1 VQICTDFTLP
11 QPTPKET
18 MVGMWIKNSSLKVA
32 VLFFE
37 NTTTHVM
44 HLEEG
49 DKTNSAKFEVS
60 QILEGQLKLRLPKV
74 ACVMGHQVDL
84 VVMAYTKDNEW
95 QFRSRAKILG
105 HEALDGTQEAEVL
118 LDLHNK
124 SDIDYTRFLELFK
137 GRQDEIS
144 ELFRAIKGK

>member
-1 VQICTDFTLP
+1 
-11 QPTPKET
+11 
-18 MVGMWIKNSSLKVA
+18 VA
-32 VLFFE
+32 VSE
-37 NTTTHVM
+37 
-44 HLEEG
+44 
-49 DKTNSAKFEVS
+49 
-60 QILEGQLKLRLPKV
+60 
-74 ACVMGHQVDL
+74 
-84 VVMAYTKDNEW
+84 
-95 QFRSRAKILG
+95 SRQNLG